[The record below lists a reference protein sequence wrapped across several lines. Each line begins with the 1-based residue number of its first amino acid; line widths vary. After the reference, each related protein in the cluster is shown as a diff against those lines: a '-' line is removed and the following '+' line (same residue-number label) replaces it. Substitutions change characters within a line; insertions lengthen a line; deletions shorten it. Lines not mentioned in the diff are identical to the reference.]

1 MPKDE
6 KKKTP
11 QFEETEQISE
21 TVVKRMLELLDQ
33 EFETIVINTLR
44 VLMIK

>member
-1 MPKDE
+1 MK